1 MMEKKTVILD
11 EEAKKLFQQ
20 IEGVEF
26 GRKTALGKALS
37 EEERK
42 LNACRGLLGELVH
55 LLGACFENVHLME
68 DAKAEKGFLDEFLGV
83 LHGLGRMPGHDGKIL
98 IRFRGLMTGTETSE
112 KIDYVVL
119 FGNILFDMATAAM
132 VKNLKDS
139 ATDFQTRLT
148 KGFQVFSEHGIN
160 SLFLQI
166 PDESPACSRAIRIA
180 LHILSRYTQAAST
193 SSSAVFQKTYS
204 GASLPLIHD
213 EEDRPDLNLTM
224 LARVNG
230 VKPEKM
236 RALIRWVDTWM
247 RRANYEASEE
257 QFSSVYNAILGIKS
271 LRKRVVPPPIE
282 VNNIKWLMMDNEW
295 EVVSKEKSEV
305 ARLVVGEYGNSPQE
319 MARIMGSVYGND
331 FQQIDSQNLGERLRL
346 ASNLLTSIEETDAGQ
361 PVMDEVLGNVESRL
375 DQASDNAYDNL
386 EVHGDVIKA
395 KDGEIETTIGRIHT
409 KLKGMVSFFKA
420 RSAIK
425 KKMKNM
431 AQRGIS
437 FDEQDYKI
445 IAKDFGIS
453 ADEARKLIELFK
465 SCFDD
470 QGCFIREAFAR
481 NISQFAKYRK
491 KIFEFLWHYLKEMSR
506 REDRI
511 ALLNSLQI
519 LIPRLKRPERI
530 LRALLADFTN
540 DPASI
545 TVSDQSALVLATLLI
560 SKYNKEL
567 RKNIEITPEEVLTVS
582 KGLDTRMV
590 AGASKLIDSNQEKF
604 FRKVRTIH
612 RKLTEVLDS
621 GQAEGEPMLYRDI
634 FLLEREVYI
643 FLSLVGGNTAR
654 ALIRSAAQVYG
665 DPKEEIYLLH
675 ESERFLPSLLQL
687 LRIVS
692 RGLGRVGERKDL
704 SLLQEIRAGE
714 KEFLE
719 TIGNTGRHEHVKRAM
734 KYVKVSMQRIM
745 ATKGNFP
752 TGSGRE
758 LANQVPVR

>member
-1 MMEKKTVILD
+1 
-11 EEAKKLFQQ
+11 
-20 IEGVEF
+20 
-26 GRKTALGKALS
+26 
-37 EEERK
+37 
-42 LNACRGLLGELVH
+42 
-55 LLGACFENVHLME
+55 ME
-68 DAKAEKGFLDEFLGV
+68 DAKAEKVFFDEFLGV

-119 FGNILFDMATAAM
+119 FGNILFDMATAATM
-132 VKNLKDS
+132 VKNLKDFP
-139 ATDFQTRLT
+139 TDFQTRLT
-148 KGFQVFSEHGIN
+148 KSFQVFSEHGIN
-160 SLFLQI
+160 NLFLQI
-166 PDESPACSRAIRIA
+166 PDASSACSKAMRIA
-180 LHILSRYTQAAST
+180 LHILSSCSQGIST
-193 SSSAVFQKTYS
+193 GSSAVFEKTWS
-204 GASLPLIHD
+204 GASIPLIHD
-213 EEDRPDLNLTM
+213 EGNRPDLNLTM

-230 VKPEKM
+230 VKPETM
-236 RALIRWVDTWM
+236 RALVHWVDTWM
-247 RRANYEASEE
+247 GRPNHGASEE
-257 QFSSVYNAILGIKS
+257 QFSSVYNAILGIKT
-271 LRKRVVPPPIE
+271 LRKRVVRPPIE
-282 VNNIKWLMMDNEW
+282 VNNIQWLMMDNEH
-295 EVVSKEKSEV
+295 EVVSRQKSEV
-305 ARLVVGEYGNSPQE
+305 ARLVVGEYANSPQE

-331 FQQIDSQNLGERLRL
+331 FQKIDSQNLGERLRL
-346 ASNLLTSIEETDAGQ
+346 ASNLLTSIEETDAGK
-361 PVMDEVLGNVESRL
+361 PVMDEVLENVESRL
-375 DQASDNAYDNL
+375 DQASDHAYDNL

-431 AQRGIS
+431 AQRGVS
-437 FDEQDYKI
+437 FSEQDYKI

-453 ADEARKLIELFK
+453 ADEAGKLIELFK
-465 SCFDD
+465 NCFDD

-481 NISQFAKYRK
+481 NLSQFVRYRK

-519 LIPRLKRPERI
+519 LIPRLKQPERI
-530 LRALLADFTN
+530 LRALLEDFTN

-545 TVSDQSALVLATLLI
+545 TVSDQSALVLSTLLI
-560 SKYNKEL
+560 SKYNKEV

-582 KGLDTRMV
+582 KGMDTRMV
-590 AGASKLIDSNQEKF
+590 VGALKLIDSNQERF

-634 FLLEREVYI
+634 FLLEREAYI

-665 DPKEEIYLLH
+665 DPKGEIYLLH

-687 LRIVS
+687 LRVVS

-714 KEFLE
+714 GGFLE
-719 TIGNTGRHEHVKRAM
+719 IINNTGHQEHVKRAM
-734 KYVKVSMQRIM
+734 KCVKLSMQTIM
-745 ATKGNFP
+745 AMKGNGE
-752 TGSGRE
+752 GSE
-758 LANQVPVR
+758 LYSS